1 MLEVSPKGE
10 TSLCCLWQNTRPA
23 SEGRVVIMKPSAIS
37 GRSLGFIFAV
47 LTVAT
52 LLPTFALAQSG
63 DVISA
68 QYGADRRW
76 ANVTNQVRGKIR
88 NNSLNFRV
96 NNDAFGVGDPAPGT
110 VKTLRLRVRE
120 YNNQTRDYTYQ
131 ENQVVNLQL
140 GGNYGPGYPNRPGYP
155 GGSRYN
161 LRSDDQSRFDSYY
174 TRWLNYKRTNNS
186 GEVRS
191 MEKRMYD
198 IYNNYRIPTSV
209 PFYQVASPNVAQPEP
224 GWGGGNPGYG
234 NLRIYSARYGSGG
247 RGMDVTGRVQS
258 MVRNG
263 SLRFRVNND
272 SMGGDPA
279 PGQVKQLYLQYSY
292 NGQNRN
298 GTYRENDEVRIP

>member
-1 MLEVSPKGE
+1 
-10 TSLCCLWQNTRPA
+10 
-23 SEGRVVIMKPSAIS
+23 MKQSATS
-37 GRSLGFIFAV
+37 GRILNFIFAV
-47 LTVAT
+47 AIVAC
-52 LLPTFALAQSG
+52 LLPVYALAQSG

-76 ANVTNQVRGKIR
+76 ANVTNQVRNRVR
-88 NNSLNFRV
+88 NGSLNFRV
-96 NNDAFGVGDPAPGT
+96 NNDAFGVGDPAPGV
-110 VKTLRLRVRE
+110 VKTLRLRVRQ
-120 YNNQTRDYTYQ
+120 YNGQPRDYTYQ

-140 GGNYGPGYPNRPGYP
+140 GGNYGPGYPNRPGY
-155 GGSRYN
+155 SNYN

-224 GWGGGNPGYG
+224 GWGGGNPGWGGNPGYG
-234 NLRIYSARYGSGG
+234 NLRVYSARYGSGG

-263 SLRFRVNND
+263 TLRFRVNND
-272 SMGGDPA
+272 SMGADPA
-279 PGQVKQLYLQYSY
+279 PGQTKQLYMQYSY

-298 GTYRENDEVRIP
+298 ITYRENDEVRIP

>member
-1 MLEVSPKGE
+1 
-10 TSLCCLWQNTRPA
+10 
-23 SEGRVVIMKPSAIS
+23 MKQSAIS
-37 GRSLGFIFAV
+37 ISDKILRWFLAVAAIASLAPLYAV
-47 LTVAT
+47 
-52 LLPTFALAQSG
+52 AQSG

-88 NNSLNFRV
+88 NGSLNFRI
-96 NNDAFGVGDPAPGT
+96 NNDAFGVGDPAPGV

-131 ENQVVNLQL
+131 ENQQVSLQL
-140 GGNYGPGYPNRPGYP
+140 GGNGPGYPNRPGGP
-155 GGSRYN
+155 GYSNYN

-198 IYNNYRIPTSV
+198 IYNSYRIPTSV

-224 GWGGGNPGYG
+224 GWGGGNPGWGGDNPGYG
-234 NLRIYSARYGSGG
+234 NLRVFSARYGSGG

-279 PGQVKQLYLQYSY
+279 PGQTKQLYMQYSY

>member
-1 MLEVSPKGE
+1 
-10 TSLCCLWQNTRPA
+10 
-23 SEGRVVIMKPSAIS
+23 MKQSAIS
-37 GRSLGFIFAV
+37 GRILGLIFSAALIASLAPLHAI
-47 LTVAT
+47 
-52 LLPTFALAQSG
+52 AQSG
-63 DVISA
+63 DVVSA

-76 ANVTNQVRGKIR
+76 ANVTNQVRSKIR
-88 NNSLNFRV
+88 NGSLNFRV
-96 NNDAFGVGDPAPGT
+96 NNDAFGVGDPAPGV
-110 VKTLRLRVRE
+110 VKTLRLRVRQ
-120 YNNQTRDYTYQ
+120 YNNQNRDYTYQ
-131 ENQVVNLQL
+131 ENQQVSLQL
-140 GGNYGPGYPNRPGYP
+140 GGGNYNPGYPNRPGYP
-155 GGSRYN
+155 GSNYN

-198 IYNNYRIPTSV
+198 IYNTYRIPTSV
-209 PFYQVASPNVAQPEP
+209 PFYQVASPNVSQPDP
-224 GWGGGNPGYG
+224 GWGGGGNPGWGGNPGYA
-234 NLRIYSARYGSGG
+234 NLRVYSARYGSGG

-279 PGQVKQLYLQYSY
+279 PGQTKQLYLQYSY

-298 GTYRENDEVRIP
+298 ITVGENQEVRIP